1 MIYGKTRL
9 IGSFSKNAAT
19 FFVLNRP
26 IEDAPCRGDKY
37 TCTRIISNYG
47 GLMTLQFDVC

>member
-1 MIYGKTRL
+1 MLYGRTRL

-26 IEDAPCRGDKY
+26 IEDAQCRDDMY
-37 TCTRIISNYG
+37 TCIISIHG
-47 GLMTLQFDVC
+47 RQMTLQFDVY